1 MWTDYE
7 HYTSSP
13 RNPIPHLSDF
23 SRWLCHPRNKQKS
36 PVGAQGLGWQFPLCR
51 DLSPKSQV
59 HIIQQ
64 NFSSI
69 LIAYV
74 LSDVKCCGCSTVL
87 SSSLLFTSI
96 IVQRL
101 KDFVIW
107 SVIAIIAQ
115 AGHKKRRKKTVLM
128 QIMAV
133 RYHKGCEI
141 LQTGSVSQTY
151 LTSGQKTDTLEV
163 MDGCQNQNTSRHLM
177 PHSILN

>member
-13 RNPIPHLSDF
+13 RNPIPHISDF

-115 AGHKKRRKKTVLM
+115 AGHKKRRKKDSLDADNGS
-128 QIMAV
+128 QIPQRMWNITN
-133 RYHKGCEI
+133 RKCESD
-141 LQTGSVSQTY
+141 LLNLRTKNWH
-151 LTSGQKTDTLEV
+151 SGG
-163 MDGCQNQNTSRHLM
+163 DGWM
-177 PHSILN
+177 PEPKYKQASDAP